1 MWIHLLILG
10 VTLGFSAAYNVD
22 MGGWYATMAGGM
34 AETRVDVAVQALI
47 VAFCLIV
54 VAVVMA
60 QMNAYALMLPLARAV
75 LEVGLLGVSMI
86 SFGALYFSMVLVEN
100 LWRDLGIAAVA
111 PYLVAAAAILAL
123 YIFDFNYP
131 FRQKILG
138 YLLLTAASLGLVFG
152 LSL

>member
-22 MGGWYATMAGGM
+22 MTGWYAAMASGM
-34 AETRVDVAVQALI
+34 VESRVDIVVQALI
-47 VAFCLIV
+47 LALGLIV

-60 QMNAYALMLPLARAV
+60 QMNAYALMLPMARAV
-75 LEVGLLGVSMI
+75 LEVGLLGVSTV
-86 SFGALYFSMVLVEN
+86 SFAALYFSVILAEN
-100 LWRDLGIAAVA
+100 LWRDLGLAALA
-111 PYLVAAAAILAL
+111 PYLVAAAAIQTL

-131 FRQKILG
+131 FRQKIIG
-138 YLLLTAASLGLVFG
+138 YLLLTVVSLGLVFG